1 MLSALSCF
9 VGLLLFLGEFVV
21 PTADTRWMP
30 QEAPGA
36 DSVPKKAKPE
46 EDVDGAGQG
55 RAIAALEAFGAYS
68 DSDSD

>member
-1 MLSALSCF
+1 
-9 VGLLLFLGEFVV
+9 
-21 PTADTRWMP
+21 MP

-46 EDVDGAGQG
+46 DVDGAGQG
-55 RAIAALEAFGAYS
+55 SAIAALEAFGAYS

>member
-1 MLSALSCF
+1 
-9 VGLLLFLGEFVV
+9 
-21 PTADTRWMP
+21 MP

-55 RAIAALEAFGAYS
+55 SAIAALEAFGAYS